1 MKPIDS
7 RGEIGQYVFL
17 SKYSKFN
24 RSTGKKETWQE
35 AVRRVLDMHLAYYS
49 RRLDPKEITYLKN
62 YMTLAGAAYMEK
74 RILGAQRA
82 LQYGGELLLEKHP
95 RMYNCAGTY
104 ADRVEV
110 FKELTYLLLCGAGT
124 GYSVQRRHV
133 EKLPIAAGFN
143 MSERKKV
150 VIPDTIEGWAEAV
163 DAMMRSFFFGDGVPD
178 YDYSLIR
185 PKGAYIR
192 GGFRAP
198 GHLPLKGALDK
209 IFSVL
214 RGIRGRRLTPFEVHH
229 IMCICANAVVSG
241 GVRRSAMISL
251 FDADD
256 AEMANCKTG
265 NWMETMPE
273 LCRCNNS
280 AVILPDTP
288 KEQFDRIFESVKA
301 YGEPGFVFLESPDF
315 MLNPCFTGDTLIA
328 VADGRNAVP
337 IEKLVQDGMEFPV
350 YSGKW
355 VRKAGHYSKKWKA
368 EIKMAKA
375 FKTGRRE
382 VVEVKLSDGS
392 KFKCTPEHRLALPDG
407 TYLEAF
413 KCVGKEVQP
422 FFTIKEKYRT
432 ICSRSDGHARQYRM
446 IWEFFNGKAPDGFD
460 IDHIENGKG
469 DFLDN
474 LHLLERNAH
483 QEKSGSERLGKNNP
497 AFRIKNKEAYSH
509 NMSISTT
516 LERNGRY
523 KGLSNREL
531 YEIAKQ
537 VHKCGM
543 YISCANCNKF
553 DSRFPR
559 NLSKNRFGGKI
570 KNLRDLV
577 LSGQPYVEEVDTR
590 EYIRKEKPTTDI
602 HLTVESV
609 VSCGFEDVYDLT
621 VEDNH
626 NFYIITNG
634 DENYENCSGILV
646 HNCAEVG
653 MYPKYQDDSGE
664 WHSGWGF
671 CNLVEIN
678 GGKVKTEN
686 DFYLACEAAAIIA
699 TLQAGYTDFAPM
711 LTEWSER
718 IARRDALIGVGI
730 TGICENPDILLNPN
744 IQKNGALIVRRTNE
758 TLAKLL
764 HISPAARCTVVK
776 PSGNSSQLLGTLSG
790 ITPGH
795 SRHYIRHIQ
804 ANDTEQCLQEFER
817 VNPEAVEP
825 SVWNPTVEKV
835 ISFPVTLP
843 ENTLIKKNLTAVQ
856 FLRDVVL
863 LTKRNWIDC
872 GRNPEHPSTIATP
885 KLSMNVSNTC
895 VVREGEWGDVR
906 EFLWENRNNFSGVS
920 LLPATGDLDYP
931 QAPFMEVL
939 SEEGLVAEYGS
950 GAILSSGLIVD
961 ALEVFSSIWE
971 ACEVALGRKQN
982 LLEMTNEEI
991 ASFVVENITDGHFIA
1006 SIDGV
1011 SFSDINCVLDYLR
1024 NKIAKRKDWIRRFNN
1039 FANRYMEGD
1048 RVKTSH
1054 CLKHVDA
1061 LHRWCV
1067 LSRMRSVD
1075 YSSIKWDEPI
1085 KEAGSEVAT
1094 ACAGGSCEVEF
1105 KRK

>member
-24 RSTGKKETWQE
+24 RSTGRKETWQE

-163 DAMMRSFFFGDGVPD
+163 DAMMRSFFFGYGVPD

-198 GHLPLKGALDK
+198 GHRPLKGALDK

-229 IMCICANAVVSG
+229 VMCICANAVVSG

-315 MLNPCFTGDTLIA
+315 MLNPCFTGDTLVA
-328 VADGRNAVP
+328 VADGRNAVS
-337 IEKLVQDGMEFPV
+337 IEKLAQNGLEFPV

-355 VRKAGHYSKKWKA
+355 VKKAGHYSKKWKA

-382 VVEVKLSDGS
+382 VVEVRLSDGS
-392 KFKCTPEHRLALPDG
+392 LFRCTPEHRLALPDG

-422 FFTIKEKYRT
+422 FFTIKEKY
-432 ICSRSDGHARQYRM
+432 SS
-446 IWEFFNGKAPDGFD
+446 
-460 IDHIENGKG
+460 
-469 DFLDN
+469 
-474 LHLLERNAH
+474 
-483 QEKSGSERLGKNNP
+483 
-497 AFRIKNKEAYSH
+497 
-509 NMSISTT
+509 
-516 LERNGRY
+516 
-523 KGLSNREL
+523 
-531 YEIAKQ
+531 
-537 VHKCGM
+537 V
-543 YISCANCNKF
+543 
-553 DSRFPR
+553 
-559 NLSKNRFGGKI
+559 
-570 KNLRDLV
+570 
-577 LSGQPYVEEVDTR
+577 
-590 EYIRKEKPTTDI
+590 TDI

-609 VSCGFEDVYDLT
+609 TNCGTEDVYDLT

-653 MYPKYQDDSGE
+653 LYPKYQDDSGE

-686 DFYLACEAAAIIA
+686 DFYQACKAAAIIA

-730 TGICENPDILLNPN
+730 TGICENPDILLNPD
-744 IQKNGALIVRRTNE
+744 IQSNGAMIVRRTNE
-758 TLAKLL
+758 ALAKLL

-872 GRNPEHPSTIATP
+872 GRNPKHPSTIATP

-895 VVREGEWGDVR
+895 VVRENEWGDVR

-939 SEEGLVAEYGS
+939 SEEELVAEYGS

-1039 FANRYMEGD
+1039 FADRYMEGD

-1094 ACAGGSCEVEF
+1094 ACVGGSCEIGF

>member
-229 IMCICANAVVSG
+229 VMCICANAVVSG

-315 MLNPCFTGDTLIA
+315 MLNPCFTGDTLVA
-328 VADGRNAVP
+328 VADGRNAVS
-337 IEKLVQDGMEFPV
+337 IEKLAQNGLEFPV

-355 VRKAGHYSKKWKA
+355 VKKAGHYSKKWKA

-382 VVEVKLSDGS
+382 VVEVRLSDGS
-392 KFKCTPEHRLALPDG
+392 LFRCTPEHRLALPDG

-422 FFTIKEKYRT
+422 FFTIKEKY
-432 ICSRSDGHARQYRM
+432 SS
-446 IWEFFNGKAPDGFD
+446 
-460 IDHIENGKG
+460 
-469 DFLDN
+469 
-474 LHLLERNAH
+474 
-483 QEKSGSERLGKNNP
+483 
-497 AFRIKNKEAYSH
+497 
-509 NMSISTT
+509 
-516 LERNGRY
+516 
-523 KGLSNREL
+523 
-531 YEIAKQ
+531 
-537 VHKCGM
+537 V
-543 YISCANCNKF
+543 
-553 DSRFPR
+553 
-559 NLSKNRFGGKI
+559 
-570 KNLRDLV
+570 
-577 LSGQPYVEEVDTR
+577 
-590 EYIRKEKPTTDI
+590 TDI

-609 VSCGFEDVYDLT
+609 TNCGTEDVYDLT

-653 MYPKYQDDSGE
+653 LYPKYQDDSGE

-686 DFYLACEAAAIIA
+686 DFYQACEAAAIIA
-699 TLQAGYTDFAPM
+699 TLQAGYTEFSPM
-711 LTEWSER
+711 LSEWSER

-730 TGICENPDILLNPN
+730 TGICENPDILLNPD
-744 IQKNGALIVRRTNE
+744 IQSNGAMIVRRTNE
-758 TLAKLL
+758 ALAKLL

-817 VNPEAVEP
+817 VNPEAIEP

-872 GRNPEHPSTIATP
+872 GRNPKHPSTIATP

-895 VVREGEWGDVR
+895 VVRENEWGDVR

-939 SEEGLVAEYGS
+939 SEEELVAEYGS

-1039 FANRYMEGD
+1039 FADRYMEGD

-1094 ACAGGSCEVEF
+1094 ACVGGSCEIGF

>member
-24 RSTGKKETWQE
+24 RSTGGKETWQE

-163 DAMMRSFFFGDGVPD
+163 DAMMRSFFFGYGVPD

-214 RGIRGRRLTPFEVHH
+214 RGVRGRRLTPFEVHH
-229 IMCICANAVVSG
+229 VMCICANAIVSG

-315 MLNPCFTGDTLIA
+315 ILNP
-328 VADGRNAVP
+328 
-337 IEKLVQDGMEFPV
+337 
-350 YSGKW
+350 
-355 VRKAGHYSKKWKA
+355 
-368 EIKMAKA
+368 
-375 FKTGRRE
+375 
-382 VVEVKLSDGS
+382 
-392 KFKCTPEHRLALPDG
+392 
-407 TYLEAF
+407 
-413 KCVGKEVQP
+413 
-422 FFTIKEKYRT
+422 
-432 ICSRSDGHARQYRM
+432 
-446 IWEFFNGKAPDGFD
+446 
-460 IDHIENGKG
+460 
-469 DFLDN
+469 
-474 LHLLERNAH
+474 
-483 QEKSGSERLGKNNP
+483 
-497 AFRIKNKEAYSH
+497 
-509 NMSISTT
+509 
-516 LERNGRY
+516 
-523 KGLSNREL
+523 
-531 YEIAKQ
+531 
-537 VHKCGM
+537 
-543 YISCANCNKF
+543 
-553 DSRFPR
+553 
-559 NLSKNRFGGKI
+559 
-570 KNLRDLV
+570 
-577 LSGQPYVEEVDTR
+577 
-590 EYIRKEKPTTDI
+590 
-602 HLTVESV
+602 
-609 VSCGFEDVYDLT
+609 
-621 VEDNH
+621 
-626 NFYIITNG
+626 
-634 DENYENCSGILV
+634 
-646 HNCAEVG
+646 CAEVG
-653 MYPKYQDDSGE
+653 LFPKYQDDSGE

-730 TGICENPDILLNPN
+730 TGICENPDILLNPD
-744 IQKNGALIVRRTNE
+744 IQSNGAMIVRRTNE

-835 ISFPVTLP
+835 ISFPVMLP

-895 VVREGEWGDVR
+895 VVREDEWGDVR

-939 SEEGLVAEYGS
+939 SEEELVAEYGS

-961 ALEVFSSIWE
+961 ALEIFSSIWE

-982 LLEMTNEEI
+982 LLKMTNEEI

-1039 FANRYMEGD
+1039 FADRYMEGD
-1048 RVKTSH
+1048 RVKTSY

-1094 ACAGGSCEVEF
+1094 ACASGSCEIEF
-1105 KRK
+1105 RRK

>member
-133 EKLPIAAGFN
+133 EKLPIAVGFN

-229 IMCICANAVVSG
+229 VMCICANAVVSG

-315 MLNPCFTGDTLIA
+315 MLNPCFTGDTLVA
-328 VADGRNAVP
+328 VADGRNAVS
-337 IEKLVQDGMEFPV
+337 IEKLAQNGLEFPV

-355 VRKAGHYSKKWKA
+355 VKKAGHYSKKWKA

-382 VVEVKLSDGS
+382 VVEVRLSDGS
-392 KFKCTPEHRLALPDG
+392 LFRCTPEHRLALPDG

-422 FFTIKEKYRT
+422 FFTIKEKY
-432 ICSRSDGHARQYRM
+432 SS
-446 IWEFFNGKAPDGFD
+446 
-460 IDHIENGKG
+460 
-469 DFLDN
+469 
-474 LHLLERNAH
+474 
-483 QEKSGSERLGKNNP
+483 
-497 AFRIKNKEAYSH
+497 
-509 NMSISTT
+509 
-516 LERNGRY
+516 
-523 KGLSNREL
+523 
-531 YEIAKQ
+531 
-537 VHKCGM
+537 V
-543 YISCANCNKF
+543 
-553 DSRFPR
+553 
-559 NLSKNRFGGKI
+559 
-570 KNLRDLV
+570 
-577 LSGQPYVEEVDTR
+577 
-590 EYIRKEKPTTDI
+590 TDI

-609 VSCGFEDVYDLT
+609 TNCGTEDVYDLT

-653 MYPKYQDDSGE
+653 LYPKYQDDSGE

-686 DFYLACEAAAIIA
+686 DFYQACEAAAIIA
-699 TLQAGYTDFAPM
+699 TLQAGYTEFSPM
-711 LTEWSER
+711 LSEWSER

-730 TGICENPDILLNPN
+730 TGICENPDILLNPD
-744 IQKNGALIVRRTNE
+744 IQSNGAMIVRRTNE
-758 TLAKLL
+758 ALAKLL

-817 VNPEAVEP
+817 VNPEAIEP

-895 VVREGEWGDVR
+895 VVRENEWGDVR

-939 SEEGLVAEYGS
+939 SEEELVAEYGS

-1039 FANRYMEGD
+1039 FADRYMEGD

-1094 ACAGGSCEVEF
+1094 ACVGGSCEIGF

>member
-24 RSTGKKETWQE
+24 KKTGRKETWQE

-124 GYSVQRRHV
+124 GYSVQKRHV
-133 EKLPIAAGFN
+133 EKLPVAAGFN
-143 MSERKKV
+143 MSESKKV

-163 DAMMRSFFFGDGVPD
+163 DAMMKSFFFGYGVPD

-251 FDADD
+251 FDAND

-315 MLNPCFTGDTLIA
+315 ILNP
-328 VADGRNAVP
+328 
-337 IEKLVQDGMEFPV
+337 
-350 YSGKW
+350 
-355 VRKAGHYSKKWKA
+355 
-368 EIKMAKA
+368 
-375 FKTGRRE
+375 
-382 VVEVKLSDGS
+382 
-392 KFKCTPEHRLALPDG
+392 
-407 TYLEAF
+407 
-413 KCVGKEVQP
+413 
-422 FFTIKEKYRT
+422 
-432 ICSRSDGHARQYRM
+432 
-446 IWEFFNGKAPDGFD
+446 
-460 IDHIENGKG
+460 
-469 DFLDN
+469 
-474 LHLLERNAH
+474 
-483 QEKSGSERLGKNNP
+483 
-497 AFRIKNKEAYSH
+497 
-509 NMSISTT
+509 
-516 LERNGRY
+516 
-523 KGLSNREL
+523 
-531 YEIAKQ
+531 
-537 VHKCGM
+537 
-543 YISCANCNKF
+543 
-553 DSRFPR
+553 
-559 NLSKNRFGGKI
+559 
-570 KNLRDLV
+570 
-577 LSGQPYVEEVDTR
+577 
-590 EYIRKEKPTTDI
+590 
-602 HLTVESV
+602 
-609 VSCGFEDVYDLT
+609 
-621 VEDNH
+621 
-626 NFYIITNG
+626 
-634 DENYENCSGILV
+634 
-646 HNCAEVG
+646 CAEVG
-653 MYPKYQDDSGE
+653 LLPKYQDDSGE

-711 LTEWSER
+711 LTEWSEK

-730 TGICENPDILLNPN
+730 TGICENPDVLLNPN

-758 TLAKLL
+758 ALAKLL

-790 ITPGH
+790 VTPGH

-804 ANDTEQCLQEFER
+804 ANDTEQCLQEFEK

-825 SVWNPTVEKV
+825 SVWNPTMEKV

-856 FLRDVVL
+856 FLKDVVL

-872 GRNPEHPSTIATP
+872 GKNPEHPSTLATP

-895 VVREGEWGDVR
+895 VVGEDEWGDVR

-939 SEEGLVAEYGS
+939 SEEELVAEYGS

-1006 SIDGV
+1006 TIDGV

-1024 NKIAKRKDWIRRFNN
+1024 NKITKRKDWIRRFNN
-1039 FANRYMEGD
+1039 FADRYMNGD
-1048 RVKTSH
+1048 RVRTSH

-1067 LSRMRSVD
+1067 LSRMRTVD
-1075 YSSIKWDEPI
+1075 YSSIRWDEPI
-1085 KEAGSEVAT
+1085 REAGSEVAS
-1094 ACAGGSCEVEF
+1094 ACAGGSCEIEF
-1105 KRK
+1105 NRK

>member
-214 RGIRGRRLTPFEVHH
+214 RGVRGRRLTPFEVHH

-315 MLNPCFTGDTLIA
+315 ILNP
-328 VADGRNAVP
+328 
-337 IEKLVQDGMEFPV
+337 
-350 YSGKW
+350 
-355 VRKAGHYSKKWKA
+355 
-368 EIKMAKA
+368 
-375 FKTGRRE
+375 
-382 VVEVKLSDGS
+382 
-392 KFKCTPEHRLALPDG
+392 
-407 TYLEAF
+407 
-413 KCVGKEVQP
+413 
-422 FFTIKEKYRT
+422 
-432 ICSRSDGHARQYRM
+432 
-446 IWEFFNGKAPDGFD
+446 
-460 IDHIENGKG
+460 
-469 DFLDN
+469 
-474 LHLLERNAH
+474 
-483 QEKSGSERLGKNNP
+483 
-497 AFRIKNKEAYSH
+497 
-509 NMSISTT
+509 
-516 LERNGRY
+516 
-523 KGLSNREL
+523 
-531 YEIAKQ
+531 
-537 VHKCGM
+537 
-543 YISCANCNKF
+543 
-553 DSRFPR
+553 
-559 NLSKNRFGGKI
+559 
-570 KNLRDLV
+570 
-577 LSGQPYVEEVDTR
+577 
-590 EYIRKEKPTTDI
+590 
-602 HLTVESV
+602 
-609 VSCGFEDVYDLT
+609 
-621 VEDNH
+621 
-626 NFYIITNG
+626 
-634 DENYENCSGILV
+634 
-646 HNCAEVG
+646 CAEVG
-653 MYPKYQDDSGE
+653 LFPKYQDDSGE

-686 DFYLACEAAAIIA
+686 DFYQACEAAAIIA

-758 TLAKLL
+758 ALAKLL

-1075 YSSIKWDEPI
+1075 YSSIKWGEPI

-1094 ACAGGSCEVEF
+1094 ACVGGSCEIGF
-1105 KRK
+1105 KWK